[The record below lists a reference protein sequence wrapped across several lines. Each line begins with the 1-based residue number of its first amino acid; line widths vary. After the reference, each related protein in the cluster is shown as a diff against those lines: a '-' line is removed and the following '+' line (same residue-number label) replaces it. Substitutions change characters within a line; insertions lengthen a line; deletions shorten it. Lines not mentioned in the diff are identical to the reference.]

1 MLTLCVLLGLLSP
14 FSLVFGA
21 PSAELIEDS
30 LTPRASPCTFSGTT
44 GAAAAKAGKATC
56 STIILNNL
64 VVPAGTTLD
73 LTGLRTGTEVI
84 FEGTTTFGYK
94 QWEGPL
100 ISVSGTNIKVSG
112 ASGHVLNG
120 DGARWWDGKGSNS
133 KTNIKPKFFF
143 AHGLMGSS
151 NITGLYIMNSP
162 VQVFSISG
170 SSGLTISSPTID
182 NRAGDKNSLGHNT
195 DAFDIGS
202 SDHITIAGAT
212 VWNQDDCLA
221 INSGTNIVFSG
232 GYCSGGHGLSIGS
245 VGGRSNNVVDSVH
258 ISNTQVLNSQNG
270 VRVKTVADAT
280 GSVKGVTFQDIT
292 LSGITDQG
300 ITIRQDYTNS
310 GYTGTPTT
318 GVPISGL
325 TLNNVHG
332 TVASGATDITIECGS
347 SASCSDWTWVGV
359 NVDGGK
365 ANVCKNAPAGTC

>member
-1 MLTLCVLLGLLSP
+1 MLTLCG
-14 FSLVFGA
+14 
-21 PSAELIEDS
+21 S
-30 LTPRASPCTFSGTT
+30 LTPRAPPCTFSGVT

-56 STIILNNL
+56 STIILNN
-64 VVPAGTTLD
+64 VAVPAGTTLH
-73 LTGLRTGTEVI
+73 LTGLRTGT
-84 FEGTTTFGYK
+84 EGTTTFGYK

-100 ISVSGTNIKVSG
+100 ISVSGTDIKVSG

-120 DGARWWDGKGSNS
+120 DGARWWDGQGSNS

-143 AHGLMGSS
+143 AHGLKGTSS
-151 NITGLYIMNSP
+151 ITGLHIMNSP

-195 DAFDIGS
+195 DAFDIGD
-202 SDHITIAGAT
+202 SDHITITGAT

-221 INSGTNIVFSG
+221 INSGTNIVFSA

-245 VGGRSNNVVDSVH
+245 VGGRSNNVVDTVR

-270 VRVKTVADAT
+270 VRVETVAGTT

-292 LSGITDQG
+292 LSGIITNQG

-310 GYTGTPTT
+310 GYIGNPTI
-318 GVPISGL
+318 GVPITGL

-332 TVASGATDITIECGS
+332 TVTSGASDVTVECGS
-347 SASCSDWTWVGV
+347 SASCSALDTSASLTHLHAFRSRGY
-359 NVDGGK
+359 
-365 ANVCKNAPAGTC
+365 APPPTPNRSKGAFG